1 MVYSHISSQKIE
13 LQYAYIYLVKIT
25 IFVTGPLRYNSVK
38 VYKIYNLD
46 FKLSHTNKIK
56 QNLKPSHMTHLK
68 LISRE
73 ETVSKTVRS
82 TPKYIVQLL

>member
-1 MVYSHISSQKIE
+1 MQNQQFYS
-13 LQYAYIYLVKIT
+13 T
-25 IFVTGPLRYNSVK
+25 IIWFIRK

-82 TPKYIVQLL
+82 THKYIVQLL